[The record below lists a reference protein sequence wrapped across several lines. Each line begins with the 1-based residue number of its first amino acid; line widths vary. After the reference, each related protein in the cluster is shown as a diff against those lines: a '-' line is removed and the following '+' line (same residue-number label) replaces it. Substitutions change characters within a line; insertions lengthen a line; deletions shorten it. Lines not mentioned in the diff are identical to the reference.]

1 MLLPPPTT
9 PCWEGAILSHLVTL
23 RSKAPFSGSTLYCHL
38 LFSRKGPIHRKIF
51 SACHQCLLGLIDC
64 LITST
69 TNLLLV
75 GHMVTRSFSL
85 GHLVSPG
92 FSLGHLVTHG
102 WSLGD
107 SKHLLPSLSCLLHAS
122 PTLHSPRLQFH
133 SWTITT
139 GAHSSPFLNISCN
152 PHSPQFPW
160 FQIFTCTV
168 PVSSFHC
175 F

>member
-1 MLLPPPTT
+1 M
-9 PCWEGAILSHLVTL
+9 
-23 RSKAPFSGSTLYCHL
+23 YCHL

-92 FSLGHLVTHG
+92 FSLGYLVTHG

-122 PTLHSPRLQFH
+122 PTLHSPGLQFH
-133 SWTITT
+133 RVLPATLTY
-139 GAHSSPFLNISCN
+139 FLE
-152 PHSPQFPW
+152 FPRV
-160 FQIFTCTV
+160 FSL
-168 PVSSFHC
+168 VSSHLPYFLVFATINYFLEFPRIC
-175 F
+175 RLTFLRYLAPP